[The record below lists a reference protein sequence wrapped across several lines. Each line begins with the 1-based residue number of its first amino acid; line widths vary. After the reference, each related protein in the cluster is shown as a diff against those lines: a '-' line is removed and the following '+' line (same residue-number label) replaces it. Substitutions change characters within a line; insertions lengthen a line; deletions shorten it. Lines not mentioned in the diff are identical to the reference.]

1 MSRGELCAL
10 TVVIL
15 LLHLPTTL
23 ATGDVEQ
30 GTSVVDLVVALI
42 PTSVALVNVIFES
55 IDRRIRK
62 RRKRYWDL
70 KMAAAREAAAKHKA
84 PTQLPRHNH
93 NKGTN
98 HGVYKRQRDGAWK
111 QGALSKQ
118 GAWSII
124 QMCSFWSASSSLWQP
139 TLHAVNVDSAK

>member
-15 LLHLPTTL
+15 LLHLPTRL

-42 PTSVALVNVIFES
+42 PTSVALVNVTFES

-70 KMAAAREAAAKHKA
+70 KNHK
-84 PTQLPRHNH
+84 
-93 NKGTN
+93 
-98 HGVYKRQRDGAWK
+98 
-111 QGALSKQ
+111 
-118 GAWSII
+118 
-124 QMCSFWSASSSLWQP
+124 
-139 TLHAVNVDSAK
+139 